1 MTLFRAGSQLPAFF
15 IGLNPYKFFCS
26 VILHT
31 LVNLSDTPPL
41 PSKYTIPA
49 FIAGAIPKS
58 LMSRVH
64 SKQSKMKNVK
74 FTGVNI
80 SAALLVL
87 AYFFPWFSAA
97 GTSSL
102 SGFSITT
109 NGISP
114 GMLSMFLSGFDRILM
129 ILIIV
134 VPLSGAVIL
143 YQNITG
149 NKKFDKYYRPAH
161 FIPAIV
167 LLLGMILVYFKMKPD
182 VPSGDDVYARAMRSA
197 SSMAPGLFDVL
208 ALGAYL
214 SLAAAIYLVL
224 VAVGKVKDKE
234 YYTPATDTK
243 PHTPG
248 NDTPA

>member
-1 MTLFRAGSQLPAFF
+1 
-15 IGLNPYKFFCS
+15 
-26 VILHT
+26 
-31 LVNLSDTPPL
+31 
-41 PSKYTIPA
+41 
-49 FIAGAIPKS
+49 
-58 LMSRVH
+58 
-64 SKQSKMKNVK
+64 MKNVK

-87 AYFFPWFSAA
+87 AYFFPGFSA
-97 GTSSL
+97 GGSGSL

-109 NGISP
+109 TGISP
-114 GMLSMFLSGFDRILM
+114 GMLSMFLGGFDRILM

-134 VPLSGAVIL
+134 VPLSGALIL
-143 YQNITG
+143 YQNVTG

-167 LLLGMILVYFKMKPD
+167 VVAGMILVYFKMKPD
-182 VPSGDDVYARAMRSA
+182 VPSGNDMYSQAMRNA

-214 SLAAAIYLVL
+214 SLAAGIYLVL
-224 VAVGKVKDKE
+224 VAIGKVKDKE
-234 YYTPATDTK
+234 YYTPATDNK
-243 PHTPG
+243 PGAPG